1 VTATEVGIITT
12 DAARLAAFYEA
23 GLGFSVEAV
32 YEFPRGSIYRLRRD
46 LARCKLFQ
54 PVTGA
59 ADRPAAQNFYAF
71 CGIGYGA
78 LLVDDAEAEVARACA
93 HGATLLEGVVSHRP
107 GARYA
112 LIEDPEGNTW
122 EVLEEA

>member
-1 VTATEVGIITT
+1 MTAVEVGIVTT

-32 YEFPRGSIYRLRRD
+32 YDFPQGSVYRLRRD
-46 LARCKLFQ
+46 GARCKLFQ
-54 PVTGA
+54 PATAVR
-59 ADRPAAQNFYAF
+59 DKPPAEHFSSYR
-71 CGIGYGA
+71 GIGYGA

-93 HGATLLEGVVSHRP
+93 HGATLLEGVISHRP

-112 LIEDPEGNTW
+112 LIEDPDGNAW